1 MRTRSPLP
9 LLLPLLVL
17 ALAAAPLRAQV
28 QAGEPFLEQV
38 EVEVINVDVR
48 AADASGRPVT
58 DLGKGDFEL
67 LEDGRPVAI
76 TNFEAV
82 NGERLPARP
91 AVSQPA
97 GNAIPAPP
105 SPPAPPAPP
114 TPIAEEQRLHLV
126 IYIDNGNLQPVHRAR
141 VLPSLHRLV
150 EEQLSPTDRVMI
162 VTYDQSLHVRLPF
175 TSDHGA
181 IARALDQI
189 ATLAAASDLESQ
201 RRSAL
206 RTVLDLHNTPN
217 IGPCGSQLLQPVQA
231 YAETTRQEVLRSIR
245 GLHLL
250 VSSLSGVPGRK
261 ALLHVSD
268 GLQLTPGQDLYEVLN
283 QLCGGVA
290 NGLPDA
296 SDARIA
302 GDPTDNL
309 NPSQLALDAQHYS
322 TVNEWKKLTGQA
334 NAQGIPFYTLQASG
348 LTGNASASAEYGLD
362 ERVFQ
367 LPAVDSVFKANLR
380 DTLNVL
386 ASDTG
391 GRAIFDAN
399 DPTRDLAE
407 VRADFD
413 HYYSLGY
420 SPGHHGDGKEHRIE
434 VRVKRRGIRLRY
446 RQGYRDK
453 PVVERAVD
461 RTLATLLHGFEDNPI
476 EITLTA
482 EAETAAQ
489 GGTWQVPVRL
499 RIPLWKLT
507 LLPRED
513 AYEGRLRL
521 LVMTRD
527 AADHISPV
535 RQVDVPIHIP
545 KTQALTALGQYFAY
559 DLSLQLPAGRQ
570 RLAVT
575 VRDEYGGTTSYL
587 STDLAVGKN
596 AAR

>member
-1 MRTRSPLP
+1 
-9 LLLPLLVL
+9 
-17 ALAAAPLRAQV
+17 
-28 QAGEPFLEQV
+28 V
-38 EVEVINVDVR
+38 EVEVVNVDVR
-48 AADASGRPVT
+48 ATDASSRPVT

-67 LEDGRPVAI
+67 LEDGRPVSI

-91 AVSQPA
+91 ASSPPA
-97 GNAIPAPP
+97 QTAGTSVPAP
-105 SPPAPPAPP
+105 SPPPAP
-114 TPIAEEQRLHLV
+114 ISEEQRLHLV
-126 IYIDNGNLQPVHRAR
+126 IYVDNGNLQPAHRAR
-141 VLPSLHRLV
+141 VLLSLHRLV

-175 TSDHGA
+175 TSDRGA
-181 IARALDQI
+181 IGGALDQI

-201 RRSAL
+201 RRSTL
-206 RTVLDLHNTPN
+206 RTVLDLHHTPN
-217 IGPCGSQLLQPVQA
+217 IGPCGSQLLQPVQS

-283 QLCGGVA
+283 QLCGGGA
-290 NGLPDA
+290 NGLSDA
-296 SDARIA
+296 TDARIA
-302 GDPTDNL
+302 GDPTDSL
-309 NPSQLALDAQHYS
+309 NPSQLALDAQHYNM
-322 TVNEWKKLTGQA
+322 VNEWRKLTGQA
-334 NAQGIPFYTLQASG
+334 NAQGVPFYTLQASG

-362 ERVFQ
+362 ERILQ

-420 SPGHHGDGKEHRIE
+420 SPAHHGDGKEHRIE

-446 RQGYRDK
+446 RQGYRDQ
-453 PVVERAVD
+453 PSLERAVN

-476 EITLTA
+476 EITVTA
-482 EAETAAQ
+482 EAGAPAE
-489 GGTWQVPVRL
+489 GGTWQVPIRL

-507 LLPRED
+507 LLTRAD

-527 AADHISPV
+527 AGDKLSPV

-545 KTQALTALGQYFAY
+545 RTQALTALGQYFAY
-559 DLSLQLPAGRQ
+559 DLSLRLPAGRE
-570 RLAVT
+570 RLAIA

-587 STDLAVGKN
+587 GKDLEVGGPRRA
-596 AAR
+596 AARPGDQK